1 MKAKLVGTA
10 LFVLTTAAVAY
21 PALRS
26 NGPIN
31 ATPIVTAPLQPVLP
45 VNRPVIDVVFVLDTT
60 GSMSGLID
68 AAKEKIWS
76 IASSMASA
84 QPAPIIRMGLV
95 GYRDRGD
102 EYVTRVV
109 DLSPDIDT
117 MYATL
122 MQFTANGGGDGPES
136 VNQAL
141 SEAVTR
147 MSWSSEGNAYKVIFL
162 VGDAPPHMDYPD
174 DVKYPQSLAVAAE
187 KGIVVNTIQCGNA
200 TDAKQPWQQI
210 ASIGH
215 GSYFNV
221 DQAGSAVAI
230 ATPFDAE
237 LARLSAALDD
247 TRLYYGTKEEK
258 ARTRA
263 KVEATDALHALASPA
278 SQARRAAFNASD
290 AGVINAIGETRTG
303 RRCSERPRRSRE
315 SRSGQ
320 TARTVAGAIGR
331 RAQKAGHRERR
342 EAQRTATADQ
352 ATRRPT
358 RRLRRGAD
366 RGGRR
371 RQRLARR
378 QDLRRRART
387 GGKER
392 TELPR
397 RRSEVLTRQELL
409 RRRPGPLRLRS
420 VSPRASVCRFDP
432 AAPPHRLRPL
442 RCGVRR

>member
-21 PALRS
+21 PALKS
-26 NGPIN
+26 NGSIDAVPIPV
-31 ATPIVTAPLQPVLP
+31 TPIQNVLP

-84 QPAPIIRMGLV
+84 QPTPIVRMGLV

-109 DLSPDIDT
+109 DLSTDIDS

-141 SEAVTR
+141 NEAVTR
-147 MSWSSEGNAYKVIFL
+147 MSWSQEGNAYKMIFL

-174 DVKYPQSLAVAAE
+174 DVKYPQTLALAAD

-200 TDAKQPWQQI
+200 SDAKQPWQQI

-230 ATPFDAE
+230 ATPFDAD
-237 LARLSAALDD
+237 LARLSAALDG
-247 TRLYYGTKEEK
+247 TRLYYGSDEEK

-263 KVEATDALHALASPA
+263 KVNATDTLHALASPA
-278 SQARRAAFNASD
+278 SQARRAAFNASA
-290 AGVINAIGETRTG
+290 AGEVNAIGDSELVSDVASG
-303 RRCSERPRRSRE
+303 RVDLAKVEADKLPEPLQALSVDERKQLVSENAAKRSDLQRQIKELADKRDHYAAKEVAAAGGAKDSLDDKIYGAVRE
-315 SRSGQ
+315 QAGKSG
-320 TARTVAGAIGR
+320 
-331 RAQKAGHRERR
+331 
-342 EAQRTATADQ
+342 
-352 ATRRPT
+352 
-358 RRLRRGAD
+358 
-366 RGGRR
+366 
-371 RQRLARR
+371 
-378 QDLRRRART
+378 
-387 GGKER
+387 
-392 TELPR
+392 
-397 RRSEVLTRQELL
+397 LTY
-409 RRRPGPLRLRS
+409 
-420 VSPRASVCRFDP
+420 P
-432 AAPPHRLRPL
+432 AAAPKY
-442 RCGVRR
+442 

>member
-21 PALRS
+21 PALKS
-26 NGPIN
+26 NGSIDAVPI
-31 ATPIVTAPLQPVLP
+31 TDAPVQNVLP

-84 QPAPIIRMGLV
+84 QPTPIVRMGLV

-109 DLSPDIDT
+109 DLSSDIDT

-141 SEAVTR
+141 NDAVTR
-147 MSWSSEGNAYKVIFL
+147 MSWSHEGNAYKVIFL

-174 DVKYPQSLAVAAE
+174 DVKYPQTLALAANR
-187 KGIVVNTIQCGNA
+187 GIVVNTIQCGNA
-200 TDAKQPWQQI
+200 ADAKQPWQQI

-230 ATPFDAE
+230 ATPFDAD
-237 LARLSAALDD
+237 LARLSAALDE
-247 TRLYYGTKEEK
+247 TRLYYGSAEEK
-258 ARTRA
+258 ARTQA
-263 KVEATDALHALASPA
+263 KVNATDTLHALASPA
-278 SQARRAAFNASD
+278 SQARRAAFNASA
-290 AGVINAIGETRTG
+290 AGEVNAIGDSELVSDVTSG
-303 RRCSERPRRSRE
+303 RVDLAKVEADKLPEPLQALSVDERKKLVSEN
-315 SRSGQ
+315 
-320 TARTVAGAIGR
+320 AA
-331 RAQKAGHRERR
+331 K
-342 EAQRTATADQ
+342 
-352 ATRRPT
+352 
-358 RRLRRGAD
+358 
-366 RGGRR
+366 
-371 RQRLARR
+371 
-378 QDLRRRART
+378 
-387 GGKER
+387 
-392 TELPR
+392 
-397 RRSEVLTRQELL
+397 RSELQRQIKELADKRDHYAAKEVAAAGGAKDSL
-409 RRRPGPLRLRS
+409 DDKIYGAVREQAGKSGLS
-420 VSPRASVCRFDP
+420 YP
-432 AAPPHRLRPL
+432 AAAPKY
-442 RCGVRR
+442 

>member
-10 LFVLTTAAVAY
+10 LFVLTTAAVAF

-26 NGPIN
+26 NTAVN
-31 ATPIVTAPLQPVLP
+31 TTPIVTAALQPALP

-76 IASSMASA
+76 VASSMASA

-122 MQFTANGGGDGPES
+122 MQLTANGGGDSPES

-141 SEAVTR
+141 NEAVTR
-147 MSWSSEGNAYKVIFL
+147 MSWSSDGNAYKVIFL
-162 VGDAPPHMDYPD
+162 VGDAPPHMDYAD

-187 KGIVVNTIQCGNA
+187 RGIVVNTIQCGNA
-200 TDAKQPWQQI
+200 PDAKQPWQQI

-237 LARLSAALDD
+237 LARLSAALDE

-258 ARTRA
+258 ARTRV

-290 AGVINAIGETRTG
+290 AGVINAIGDSELVADVTSG
-303 RRCSERPRRSRE
+303 RVDLAKVEADKLPEPLQALSVDERKKLVSESAAKRSDL
-315 SRSGQ
+315 
-320 TARTVAGAIGR
+320 
-331 RAQKAGHRERR
+331 
-342 EAQRTATADQ
+342 QRQIRLLADQ
-352 ATRRPT
+352 RDDYAAEQIAASG
-358 RRLRRGAD
+358 GAKD
-366 RGGRR
+366 SLDDKIYGAVREQAEKKG
-371 RQRLARR
+371 L
-378 QDLRRRART
+378 
-387 GGKER
+387 
-392 TELPR
+392 
-397 RRSEVLTRQELL
+397 SY
-409 RRRPGPLRLRS
+409 
-420 VSPRASVCRFDP
+420 P
-432 AAPPHRLRPL
+432 AAAPKY
-442 RCGVRR
+442 

>member
-10 LFVLTTAAVAY
+10 LFVLTTAAVAF

-26 NGPIN
+26 NTAVN
-31 ATPIVTAPLQPVLP
+31 TTPIVTAALQPALP

-122 MQFTANGGGDGPES
+122 MQLTANGGGDSPES

-141 SEAVTR
+141 NEAVTR
-147 MSWSSEGNAYKVIFL
+147 MSWSSDGNAYKVIFL
-162 VGDAPPHMDYPD
+162 VGDAPPHMDYAD

-187 KGIVVNTIQCGNA
+187 RGIVVNTIQCGNA
-200 TDAKQPWQQI
+200 PDAKQPWQQI

-237 LARLSAALDD
+237 LARLSAALDE

-258 ARTRA
+258 ARTRV

-290 AGVINAIGETRTG
+290 AGVINAIGDSELVADVTSG
-303 RRCSERPRRSRE
+303 RVDLAKVEADKLPEPLQALSVDERKKLVSESAAKRSDL
-315 SRSGQ
+315 
-320 TARTVAGAIGR
+320 
-331 RAQKAGHRERR
+331 
-342 EAQRTATADQ
+342 QRQIRLLADQ
-352 ATRRPT
+352 RDDYAAEQIAASG
-358 RRLRRGAD
+358 GAKD
-366 RGGRR
+366 SLDDKIYGAVREQAEKKG
-371 RQRLARR
+371 L
-378 QDLRRRART
+378 
-387 GGKER
+387 
-392 TELPR
+392 
-397 RRSEVLTRQELL
+397 SY
-409 RRRPGPLRLRS
+409 
-420 VSPRASVCRFDP
+420 P
-432 AAPPHRLRPL
+432 AAAPKY
-442 RCGVRR
+442 

>member
-10 LFVLTTAAVAY
+10 LFVLTAAAVAY
-21 PALRS
+21 PALKS
-26 NGPIN
+26 SGSINTHINTTPIN
-31 ATPIVTAPLQPVLP
+31 VVPINTTLP

-84 QPAPIIRMGLV
+84 QPTPIIRMGLV

-109 DLSPDIDT
+109 DLSSDIDT

-122 MQFTANGGGDGPES
+122 MQFAANGGGDGPES

-141 SEAVTR
+141 HEAVAS
-147 MSWSSEGNAYKVIFL
+147 MSWSQEGNAYKVIFL

-174 DVKYPQSLAVAAE
+174 DVKYPQTLALAAD

-200 TDAKQPWQQI
+200 VDAKQPWQQI

-230 ATPFDAE
+230 ATPFDAD
-237 LARLSAALDD
+237 LARLSAALDE

-258 ARTRA
+258 ARTQA
-263 KVEATDALHALASPA
+263 KVDATDTLHAFASPA
-278 SQARRAAFNASD
+278 SQARRAAFNASA
-290 AGVINAIGETRTG
+290 AGEINAIGENELVSDVASG
-303 RRCSERPRRSRE
+303 RVDLAKVEADKLPEPLQAMSVEDRKKVVGE
-315 SRSGQ
+315 SAAKRNELQ
-320 TARTVAGAIGR
+320 QQI
-331 RAQKAGHRERR
+331 KAL
-342 EAQRTATADQ
+342 ADQ
-352 ATRRPT
+352 RDHYAAAQIAASG
-358 RRLRRGAD
+358 GAKD
-366 RGGRR
+366 SLDDKIYGAVREQAEKKG
-371 RQRLARR
+371 
-378 QDLRRRART
+378 
-387 GGKER
+387 
-392 TELPR
+392 
-397 RRSEVLTRQELL
+397 LTY
-409 RRRPGPLRLRS
+409 
-420 VSPRASVCRFDP
+420 P
-432 AAPPHRLRPL
+432 AAPKY
-442 RCGVRR
+442 